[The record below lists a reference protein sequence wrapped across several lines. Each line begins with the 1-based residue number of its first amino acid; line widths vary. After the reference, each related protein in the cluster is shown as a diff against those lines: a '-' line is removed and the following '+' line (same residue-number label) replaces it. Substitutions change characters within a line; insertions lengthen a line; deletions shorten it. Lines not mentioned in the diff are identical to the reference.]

1 MATNDV
7 VINGLI
13 TFEVGDVELE
23 KLIAFLSVHGTL
35 RMDCRNCGMS
45 IIPQARSFHSQTGK
59 EEFKV
64 NCVGCGNSITVR
76 MYGKYGFIL
85 PTDDE
90 FYKGIKSRDGWNKV
104 IS

>member
-7 VINGLI
+7 VINDLI
-13 TFEVGDVELE
+13 TFEVGDPELE
-23 KLIAFLSVHGTL
+23 ALLSFLGEHGTL
-35 RMDCRNCGMS
+35 RMDCRNCGTT
-45 IIPQARSFHSQTGK
+45 IIPQARAQHSQTGL

-64 NCVGCGNSITVR
+64 DCIGCGNSITVR

-90 FYKGIKSRDGWNKV
+90 FYKGIKSSDGWEKRL
-104 IS
+104 S

>member
-1 MATNDV
+1 MAVNDL

-13 TFEVGDVELE
+13 TFELGDPELE
-23 KLIAFLSVHGTL
+23 ALISFLEKHGTL
-35 RMDCRNCGMS
+35 IMNCRNCGMT
-45 IIPQARSFHSQTGK
+45 IIPQARAYHSSTGK

-64 NCVGCGNSITVR
+64 NCIGCGNSITVR

-90 FYKGIKSRDGWNKV
+90 FYKGIKSSDGWEKRL
-104 IS
+104 S